1 MFNLIHSKQSHCE
14 QRKHLSKC
22 FSTAEG
28 HTNVRQVV
36 LDNSF
41 LNTVKISWELVCIL
55 QIHTTTSHRGRRDNS
70 IFQLGSIMQK
80 GEEILKFSHKWEE
93 KLIQTEYLREYR
105 G

>member
-1 MFNLIHSKQSHCE
+1 MFNLIHSKQSHSE

-28 HTNVRQVV
+28 HTKVRQVV

-55 QIHTTTSHRGRRDNS
+55 QIHTTTDETTA
-70 IFQLGSIMQK
+70 F
-80 GEEILKFSHKWEE
+80 FSLAQSCKRV
-93 KLIQTEYLREYR
+93 KRF
-105 G
+105 